1 MSSTRL
7 NKFLAFELGISRR
20 EADSLI
26 EKSNVTVAGIL
37 ATLGSRVEDTDDV
50 VVNGKRIIRKLSYTY
65 LLFHK
70 PIGYVCSRKQQ
81 GDADTIYALLP
92 KEYHELKP
100 VGRLDKDSSGLLLL
114 TNDGDFAHRMTH
126 PSFHKQKTYE
136 VTLDKDL
143 EPLHQQMINDY
154 GVQLDD
160 GPSKLIL
167 ERMSESDR
175 TAWKVLM
182 HEGRNRQIR
191 RTFLS
196 LGYTV
201 IMLHRVVFGNFRI
214 DELMSG
220 EYKEVNI
227 Q

>member
-20 EADSLI
+20 EADDLI
-26 EKSNVTVAGIL
+26 AKKSVRIDDKIAE
-37 ATLGSRVEDTDDV
+37 LGSRVEDNQAISVDNTLI
-50 VVNGKRIIRKLSYTY
+50 KRRHSYTY
-65 LLFHK
+65 LAFYK

-81 GDADTIYALLP
+81 GDAETIYTLLP
-92 KEYHELKP
+92 EEFHELKP
-100 VGRLDKDSSGLLLL
+100 VGRLDKDSSGILLL
-114 TNDGDFAHRMTH
+114 TNDGDFAHQMTH

-136 VTLDKDL
+136 ISLDKPL
-143 EPLHQQMINDY
+143 EPLHQQMISDY

-167 ERMSESDR
+167 ERLDDTDR
-175 TAWKVLM
+175 RHWRVLM

-201 IMLHRVVFGNFRI
+201 TKLHRTIFGPYQLDN
-214 DELMSG
+214 LTPG
-220 EYKEVNI
+220 EYVLI
-227 Q
+227 TRL